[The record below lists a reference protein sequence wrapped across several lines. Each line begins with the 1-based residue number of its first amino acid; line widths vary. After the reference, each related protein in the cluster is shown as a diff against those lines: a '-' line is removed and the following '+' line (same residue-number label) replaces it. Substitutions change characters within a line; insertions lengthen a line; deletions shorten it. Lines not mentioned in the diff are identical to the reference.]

1 MGPRGDGFPASGP
14 GGHLCS
20 QAEDAGLRF
29 GSWETCLCVCVPAP
43 LLRRTGGWKKGTA
56 RKVHPISPGPQRAPK
71 SLGIGRGITRLPA
84 GCRPAPPPPPPLLF
98 LEPCSCCLTDEAAIV
113 LCPHPHLHLLAFLS
127 SANSFRKLT
136 NYPYP
141 LCPQCQPCLFSRRS
155 DGRVVQDG
163 ALRGVGGQCPRREM
177 PKKGKEFRL
186 PEGLSTLL
194 NSPCFQAASSS
205 SRKPSLIAPH
215 LSFQLGILG
224 WSS

>member
-1 MGPRGDGFPASGP
+1 MEG
-14 GGHLCS
+14 
-20 QAEDAGLRF
+20 E
-29 GSWETCLCVCVPAP
+29 
-43 LLRRTGGWKKGTA
+43 
-56 RKVHPISPGPQRAPK
+56 
-71 SLGIGRGITRLPA
+71 SLGSQPGA
-84 GCRPAPPPPPPLLF
+84 APPLPLPRFSWSHAPAASLY
-98 LEPCSCCLTDEAAIV
+98 DEVAIV
-113 LCPHPHLHLLAFLS
+113 LCPHPHLPLLAFLS

-136 NYPYP
+136 NYPHP

-155 DGRVVQDG
+155 DGRAVQDG

-194 NSPCFQAASSS
+194 NSPCFRAASSS